1 MKSLF
6 QNAQQLLTR
15 LFHTESAISSAS
27 TSNTRSSGTHVTLD
41 HLIRLQRY
49 ARTLDLSRRISTALH
64 NGASTSQFR
73 GRGMDYQE
81 SRVYQAGDDVRNM
94 DWRVTARAGRPHVKV
109 FEEERERPVVLLV
122 DYSSSLF
129 FGSVNAFKSVVATEV
144 AALLA
149 WASVN
154 KSDRIGALLVNSGH
168 KELPPKMG
176 KRAVLQLLRELIHFS
191 DPNKVSTNAS
201 TKKTSYLNEELQRL
215 RRIARPGS
223 MVFLISDF
231 YRIDDETQRHL
242 MRLKQHCDVVAIQVT
257 DPLEE
262 SPPPAGRYHVTDG
275 KTDAILDTRKN
286 KSQQQYQSYFAKHHQ
301 HLQNLMSQQR
311 ILLLKVSTADDVSVT
326 MQGFFAKTKKVL
338 DKVSA

>member
-6 QNAQQLLTR
+6 QNAQQMWNRLLHPK
-15 LFHTESAISSAS
+15 LAGSSAS
-27 TSNTRSSGTHVTLD
+27 VDRTKSSGTHASLE
-41 HLIRLQRY
+41 HLVKLQRY
-49 ARTLDLSRRISTALH
+49 ARTLDLSRRVSTALH
-64 NGASTSQFR
+64 NGASTSRFR

-94 DWRVTARAGRPHVKV
+94 DWRVTARAGKPHVKV

-129 FGSVNAFKSVVATEV
+129 FGSVNAFKSVIATEV
-144 AALLA
+144 ATLLA

-154 KSDRIGALLVNSGH
+154 NSDRIGALLINSGH

-176 KRAVLQLLRELIHFS
+176 KRAVLQLLRELTYFS
-191 DPNKVSTNAS
+191 DPNKVTL
-201 TKKTSYLNEELQRL
+201 KTSSQTNSHLNEELQRL

-231 YRIDDETQRHL
+231 YRIDNETQRHL
-242 MRLKQHCDVVAIQVT
+242 MRLKQHCDVVAIQII

-275 KTDAILDTRKN
+275 KTEAVLDTRKN
-286 KSQQQYQSYFAKHHQ
+286 KSKQHYQSYFAKHHQ
-301 HLQNLMSQQR
+301 HVHDLMNQQR
-311 ILLLKVSTADDVSVT
+311 ILLLKVSTADDVPAT
-326 MQGFFAKTKKVL
+326 MQGFFCQ
-338 DKVSA
+338 D